1 MAVIAHIILTHTSHE
16 SAGYTYSV
24 PQELADELS
33 IGMLVEV
40 EFGNR
45 MVQGILADFA
55 TTADI
60 SEGVKPIIRALT
72 PPLLTP

>member
-16 SAGYTYSV
+16 SEGYTYSV

-45 MVQGILADFA
+45 PVQGILADFA
-55 TTADI
+55 TITDI
-60 SEGVKPIIRALT
+60 SDGVKPIIRALT
-72 PPLLTP
+72 PPLLTL